1 MKKIIYYVTSSEKEK
16 AQSYFE
22 NEFKNSCLFLSDK
35 KFYFYS
41 KIYQTCEE
49 IHVTFRCVNFNEELA
64 KSLKEILDYSH
75 NQAMKISDEPIEK
88 FESTSIYSEIYTTV
102 NKYSYLD
109 PELNNDET
117 IFKFIAEL
125 FYKYLMGHYLKNG
138 NKRLSLMFL
147 INLSW
152 FFGYYLKFTKNPC
165 NYAKYKSQLEE
176 WVEKFQTTNNKEN
189 DTMNY
194 KIKEIEKWIKS
205 HVVIALNWR

>member
-1 MKKIIYYVTSSEKEK
+1 
-16 AQSYFE
+16 
-22 NEFKNSCLFLSDK
+22 
-35 KFYFYS
+35 
-41 KIYQTCEE
+41 
-49 IHVTFRCVNFNEELA
+49 
-64 KSLKEILDYSH
+64 
-75 NQAMKISDEPIEK
+75 MKISDEPIEK
-88 FESTSIYSEIYTTV
+88 FKSTSIYSEIYTTV

-109 PELNNDET
+109 SELNNDET
-117 IFKFIAEL
+117 ILKFIAEL

-152 FFGYYLKFTKNPC
+152 FFGYYLKFTKNPR

-189 DTMNY
+189 DKMSY

>member
-49 IHVTFRCVNFNEELA
+49 IHVTFRCVNFNEGLA

-88 FESTSIYSEIYTTV
+88 FKSTSIYSEIYTTV

-109 PELNNDET
+109 SELNNDET

-125 FYKYLMGHYLKNG
+125 FYKYLM
-138 NKRLSLMFL
+138 
-147 INLSW
+147 
-152 FFGYYLKFTKNPC
+152 
-165 NYAKYKSQLEE
+165 
-176 WVEKFQTTNNKEN
+176 
-189 DTMNY
+189 
-194 KIKEIEKWIKS
+194 
-205 HVVIALNWR
+205 

>member
-1 MKKIIYYVTSSEKEK
+1 MKKIIYYVTNSEIEK
-16 AQSYFE
+16 AQSYFV
-22 NEFKNSCLFLSDK
+22 NEFKNSSLFLKDK
-35 KFYFYS
+35 KFHFYS
-41 KIYQTCEE
+41 KINQTIEE
-49 IHVTFRCVNFNEELA
+49 IQVSFRCVEFNEELA
-64 KSLKEILDYSH
+64 NSLVEILDISH

-88 FESTSIYSEIYTTV
+88 FRSKSIYSEIYTTV

-109 PELNNDET
+109 FEKTDNIT
-117 IFKFIAEL
+117 IFRFIADL

-138 NKRLSLMFL
+138 NKRLSLMLL

-165 NYAKYKSQLEE
+165 NYDRYKSQLEE

-189 DTMNY
+189 DIMSD
-194 KIKEIEKWIKS
+194 KINEIEEWIKK